1 MHMKDR
7 VKDDSFLQRFVFGPY
22 SAVDII
28 VSGLALVGMWTRGK
42 SKHIWVSDQFF

>member
-22 SAVDII
+22 NAVDIV